1 MTPDLVATGALI
13 LAYLLGS
20 VSTAIIVCRLL
31 GLPDPR
37 SEGSHNPGTTN
48 VLRLGGKGPAALTLL
63 GDMLKGVVPVLLA
76 LHFALE
82 PALVSAVGLA
92 AFLGHLYPVF
102 FRFEGGKGVAT
113 ALGVLLA
120 LHWPLGLAVTG
131 LWVVAFAATRIS
143 SVGAIAGFV
152 AAPFIAWQLV
162 PAYMLGVVGM
172 SLLLLARHKP
182 NIIALFKGEER
193 RFGSKKT
200 PDDKAG

>member
-182 NIIALFKGEER
+182 NIIALMKGEER
-193 RFGSKKT
+193 RFGSKKA
-200 PDDKAG
+200 PDDNAG